1 MPNAFYFVLCTLIWG
16 TTWFAINFQLDVINP
31 TYSVGIRFF
40 IAAACLGTIAFIKRY
55 PLRFSWHQ
63 HRAFLAG
70 GLFLYAL
77 DYSFLYAAQ
86 QHIVSALLA
95 LMSSSVIYFNVILRR
110 VILGKPIR
118 FDVVVGATLG
128 FIGITAIFVP
138 ELKGMEQ
145 KGYVLLGIMFAL
157 GSFTSASVG
166 NIVSEKTLETVPV
179 VSFNFYTMLY
189 GSGLIGLGL
198 LITQTPLILPTA
210 PSFYIA
216 LVYLALFGSVIAFGC
231 YMKLVQQIGSDRA
244 AYVVLI
250 YPIVALIVSTIFE
263 DYQWSMLSVVGV
275 LLILLGNACAM
286 GKIPLQ
292 RISPLVSPSLK
303 Q

>member
-40 IAAACLGTIAFIKRY
+40 IAAICLGAIALVKGY
-55 PLRFSWHQ
+55 PLKFSWRI

-77 DYSFLYAAQ
+77 DYTFLYAAQ

-95 LMSSSVIYFNVILRR
+95 LMSSSVVYFNVILRR
-110 VILGKPIR
+110 VLLGKPIR

-128 FIGITAIFVP
+128 FIGIAAIFVP

-145 KGYVLLGIMFAL
+145 QGYIMLGILFAL

-198 LITQTPLILPTA
+198 LVTQTPLVLPTA

-216 LVYLALFGSVIAFGC
+216 LLYLAVFGSVIAFGC
-231 YMKLVQQIGSDRA
+231 YMKLVQQMGSDRA

-263 DYQWSMLSVVGV
+263 DYQWSMLSAIGV

-286 GKIPLQ
+286 GKLPLQ
-292 RISPLVSPSLK
+292 RISPIFSIKRS
-303 Q
+303 

>member
-40 IAAACLGTIAFIKRY
+40 IAAICLGVIALVKGY
-55 PLRFSWHQ
+55 PLKFSWRI

-77 DYSFLYAAQ
+77 DYTFLYAAQ

-95 LMSSSVIYFNVILRR
+95 LMSSSVVYFNVILRR
-110 VILGKPIR
+110 VLLGKPIR
-118 FDVVVGATLG
+118 FDVVVGATSG
-128 FIGITAIFVP
+128 FVGIAAIFIP

-145 KGYVLLGIMFAL
+145 QGYVMLGIVFAL

-166 NIVSEKTLETVPV
+166 NIVSEKILETVPV

-198 LITQTPLILPTA
+198 LVTQTPLVLPTA

-216 LVYLALFGSVIAFGC
+216 LCYLAVFGSVIAFGC
-231 YMKLVQQIGSDRA
+231 YMKLVQQMGSDRA

-250 YPIVALIVSTIFE
+250 YPVVALIVSTIFE
-263 DYQWSMLSVVGV
+263 GYQWSMLSAVGV

-286 GKIPLQ
+286 GKLPLQ
-292 RISPLVSPSLK
+292 RISPIFATK
-303 Q
+303 

>member
-1 MPNAFYFVLCTLIWG
+1 MIVLFKG
-16 TTWFAINFQLDVINP
+16 
-31 TYSVGIRFF
+31 
-40 IAAACLGTIAFIKRY
+40 Y
-55 PLRFSWHQ
+55 PLKFSWRI

-77 DYSFLYAAQ
+77 DYTFLYAAQ

-95 LMSSSVIYFNVILRR
+95 LMSSSVVYFNVVLRR
-110 VILGKPIR
+110 VLLGKPIR
-118 FDVVVGATLG
+118 FDVLVGATLG
-128 FIGITAIFVP
+128 FVGIAAIFVP

-145 KGYVLLGIMFAL
+145 QSYVMLGILFAL

-198 LITQTPLILPTA
+198 LVTQTPLVLPSA

-216 LVYLALFGSVIAFGC
+216 LCYLAVFGSVIAFGC
-231 YMKLVQQIGSDRA
+231 YMKLVQQMGSDRA

-250 YPIVALIVSTIFE
+250 YPLVALIVSTIFE
-263 DYQWSMLSVVGV
+263 DYQWSMLSAVGV

-286 GKIPLQ
+286 GKLPLQ
-292 RISPLVSPSLK
+292 RISPIFATK
-303 Q
+303 

>member
-40 IAAACLGTIAFIKRY
+40 IAAICLGAIALVKGY
-55 PLRFSWHQ
+55 PLKFSWRI

-77 DYSFLYAAQ
+77 DYTFLYAAQ

-95 LMSSSVIYFNVILRR
+95 LMSSSVVYFNVILRR
-110 VILGKPIR
+110 VLLGKPIR
-118 FDVVVGATLG
+118 FDVVVGATSG
-128 FIGITAIFVP
+128 FVGIAAIFIP

-145 KGYVLLGIMFAL
+145 QGYVMLGIVFAL

-166 NIVSEKTLETVPV
+166 NIVSEKILETVPV

-198 LITQTPLILPTA
+198 LVTQTPLVLPTA

-216 LVYLALFGSVIAFGC
+216 LCYLAVFGSVIAFGC
-231 YMKLVQQIGSDRA
+231 YMKLVQQMGSDRA

-250 YPIVALIVSTIFE
+250 YPVVALIVSTIFE
-263 DYQWSMLSVVGV
+263 GYQWSMLSAVGV

-286 GKIPLQ
+286 GKLPLQ
-292 RISPLVSPSLK
+292 RISPIFATK
-303 Q
+303 

>member
-1 MPNAFYFVLCTLIWG
+1 MPNAVYFVLCTLIWG

-40 IAAACLGTIAFIKRY
+40 IAAVCLGLIVLFKGY
-55 PLRFSWHQ
+55 PLKFSWRI

-77 DYSFLYAAQ
+77 DYTFLYAAQ

-95 LMSSSVIYFNVILRR
+95 LMSSSVVYFNVVLRR
-110 VILGKPIR
+110 VLLGKPIR
-118 FDVVVGATLG
+118 FDVLVGATLG
-128 FIGITAIFVP
+128 FVGIAAIFVP

-145 KGYVLLGIMFAL
+145 QSYVMLGILFAL

-198 LITQTPLILPTA
+198 LVTQTPLVLPSA

-216 LVYLALFGSVIAFGC
+216 LCYLAVFGSVIAFGC
-231 YMKLVQQIGSDRA
+231 YMKLVQQMGSDQA

-250 YPIVALIVSTIFE
+250 YPLVALIVSTIFE
-263 DYQWSMLSVVGV
+263 DYQWSMLFAVGV
-275 LLILLGNACAM
+275 VLILLGNACAM
-286 GKIPLQ
+286 GKLPLQ
-292 RISPLVSPSLK
+292 RISPIFATK
-303 Q
+303 

>member
-1 MPNAFYFVLCTLIWG
+1 MPNAVYFVLCTLIWG

-40 IAAACLGTIAFIKRY
+40 IAAVCLGLQLSLFKGY
-55 PLRFSWHQ
+55 PLKFSWRI

-77 DYSFLYAAQ
+77 DYTFLYAAQ

-95 LMSSSVIYFNVILRR
+95 LMSSSVVYFNVVLRR
-110 VILGKPIR
+110 VLLGKPIR
-118 FDVVVGATLG
+118 FDVLVGATLG
-128 FIGITAIFVP
+128 FVGIAAIFVP

-145 KGYVLLGIMFAL
+145 QSYVMLGILFAL

-198 LITQTPLILPTA
+198 LVTQTPLVLPSA

-216 LVYLALFGSVIAFGC
+216 LCYLAVFGSVIAFGC
-231 YMKLVQQIGSDRA
+231 YMKLVQQMGSDRA

-250 YPIVALIVSTIFE
+250 YPLVALIVSTIFE
-263 DYQWSMLSVVGV
+263 DYQWSMLSAVGV

-286 GKIPLQ
+286 GKLPLQ
-292 RISPLVSPSLK
+292 RISPIFATK
-303 Q
+303 

>member
-1 MPNAFYFVLCTLIWG
+1 MPNAVYFIVCTLIWG

-40 IAAACLGTIAFIKRY
+40 IAAVCLGAIAYAKGY
-55 PLRFSWHQ
+55 PLRFSWPM
-63 HRAFLAG
+63 HRAFIAG
-70 GLFLYAL
+70 GLLLYAL

-110 VILGKPIR
+110 IILRKAIR
-118 FDVVVGATLG
+118 PEVVVGATFG
-128 FIGITAIFVP
+128 FIGIGAIFIP
-138 ELKGMEQ
+138 ELSDMDQ
-145 KGYVLLGIMFAL
+145 KGYVLLGIVFAL
-157 GSFTSASVG
+157 GSFISASVG
-166 NIVSEKTLETVPV
+166 NIVSEKVLESVPV

-189 GSGLIGLGL
+189 GSGLIALGL
-198 LITQTPLILPTA
+198 LLTQTPLVIPSA

-216 LVYLALFGSVIAFGC
+216 LLYLAIFGSVVAFGC

-250 YPIVALIVSTIFE
+250 YPIVALGVSTLFE
-263 DYQWSMLSVVGV
+263 DYQWTWLSAAGV
-275 LLILLGNACAM
+275 ILILLGNAFAM
-286 GKIPLQ
+286 GKI
-292 RISPLVSPSLK
+292 SLRVFNLMTAK
-303 Q
+303 